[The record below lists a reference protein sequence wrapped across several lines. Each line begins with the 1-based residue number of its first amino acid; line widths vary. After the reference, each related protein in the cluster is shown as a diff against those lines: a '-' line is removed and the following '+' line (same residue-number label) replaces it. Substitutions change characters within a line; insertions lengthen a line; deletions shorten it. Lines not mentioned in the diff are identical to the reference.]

1 MIYSFDPSITESED
15 AKEIAVEFIDLMSEL
30 EDEGADPMDVVGG
43 VLLALQLY
51 LDRAGEI
58 VH

>member
-30 EDEGADPMDVVGG
+30 EDEGVDPMIVVGG
-43 VLLALQLY
+43 VLLAMQLY
-51 LDRAGEI
+51 LDRAGEV

>member
-15 AKEIAVEFIDLMSEL
+15 AKEIAAEFIDLMSEL
-30 EDEGADPMDVVGG
+30 EDEGVDPMIVVGG
-43 VLLALQLY
+43 VLLAMQLY
-51 LDRAGEI
+51 LDRAGEV

>member
-1 MIYSFDPSITESED
+1 MIYSFDADITDSDD
-15 AKEIAVEFIDLMSEL
+15 AREIAAEFMDLMSEL
-30 EDEGADPMDVVGG
+30 EEEGIDPMVVIGG
-43 VLLALQLY
+43 VLLAMQLY

>member
-1 MIYSFDPSITESED
+1 MIYSFDADITDSDD
-15 AKEIAVEFIDLMSEL
+15 AREIAVEFIDLMSEL
-30 EDEGADPMDVVGG
+30 EEEGFDPMIVVGG
-43 VLLALQLY
+43 VLLAMQLY